1 MKLPYDCRGMPAY
14 ETEVD
19 GWTVG
24 PVLSKLHMSDEG
36 LYDRMLSTA
45 RGSPTAAIVVDGEG
59 RIIALNEAW
68 TALCGYSPNEAL
80 HQSPKILQGDA
91 TDAAKARRFSDE
103 VRECGAART
112 ILANYS
118 KGGDPF
124 AHQLRSTK
132 VCSRQGDSTYYF
144 TESEAVADKAIER
157 AVLDGEVYRCALLL
171 DVQTRLSDTPPP
183 PGPTLFQAE
192 RRVGRLRRARSHYP
206 HSLPPRPRPP
216 RLAGGRRLDR
226 DFRHARRHHRPR
238 CGRRPPA
245 GRARGGQH
253 RAAPGGPRVRRGRV
267 RLARPRRRALEGGP
281 PPCRVLIG
289 CPCRWRCARSKK

>member
-1 MKLPYDCRGMPAY
+1 MEAMKLPYDCRGMPAY

-157 AVLDGEVYRCALLL
+157 AVLDGEVYRLSGESDAFAALGVITLTACLLGLARLASLADGASIEIFATLGATIVLGAGGALLL
-171 DVQTRLSDTPPP
+171 GAHEAASI
-183 PGPTLFQAE
+183 A
-192 RRVGRLRRARSHYP
+192 LRQ
-206 HSLPPRPRPP
+206 
-216 RLAGGRRLDR
+216 
-226 DFRHARRHHRPR
+226 
-238 CGRRPPA
+238 A
-245 GRARGGQH
+245 GRVYVVDGYD
-253 RAAPGGPRVRRGRV
+253 
-267 RLARPRRRALEGGP
+267 
-281 PPCRVLIG
+281 
-289 CPCRWRCARSKK
+289 

>member
-1 MKLPYDCRGMPAY
+1 MRFVSLVLLMAIGLSGCSWERRVKHLGDEEFAHYGALKVWMTDEERKAYLKLKSLENRNAY
-14 ETEVD
+14 LVE
-19 GWTVG
+19 
-24 PVLSKLHMSDEG
+24 LG
-36 LYDRMLSTA
+36 LWDRFYGL
-45 RGSPTAAIVVDGEG
+45 P
-59 RIIALNEAW
+59 
-68 TALCGYSPNEAL
+68 
-80 HQSPKILQGDA
+80 
-91 TDAAKARRFSDE
+91 AAK
-103 VRECGAART
+103 
-112 ILANYS
+112 
-118 KGGDPF
+118 
-124 AHQLRSTK
+124 Q
-132 VCSRQGDSTYYF
+132 Q
-144 TESEAVADKAIER
+144 

-289 CPCRWRCARSKK
+289 CPCRWDGEG